1 MKKIFSTNRLTID
14 LTYENKSILE
24 QLKLALR
31 KPFGQIVNQT
41 LSTVCDAPTS
51 VKEETLTFYYRQ
63 IDALCKQMDQT
74 DEFEAAQLM
83 KEAQAYI
90 DLARLMND
98 GKYIGIDEIRK
109 KLDIVRY

>member
-14 LTYENKSILE
+14 LTDENKLILE

-51 VKEETLTFYYRQ
+51 VKEDTLTFYYRQ
-63 IDALCKQMDQT
+63 IDALCKQMDQA

-90 DLARLMND
+90 NLARLMND